1 MEDDRWFV
9 RRRTTQL
16 GPYPLRRLRR
26 AARNSTLRPDDLVR
40 KGGFADWVRADS
52 ISSLFEQASSAVS
65 ASPANPFDK
74 ETAEISSSPLAESRP
89 AGDGWFVRRGTTQLG
104 PYPFHRLR
112 RAARNSKLRAD
123 DLVRKDGFADWVRAD
138 SISALFEQ
146 PSSAVSASPANPF
159 EKEAAENSS
168 TPLPE
173 SCPAGV
179 PEDGSPQETGTKDS
193 VTTEPTKSRANYLVR
208 QWRGEFSLPVSY
220 WVNGALVTLAI
231 IPLLTAINNSKFSDR
246 LGIYGTGLWI
256 LFVLGFVAALTVWQA
271 IGTWRSSEKHVA
283 RGGSA
288 GWAVTAR
295 VMIVLGTIQAAGAFV
310 TQIPLIR
317 RAATM
322 LVHTGEVPHYQ
333 VRLLRNATEIELSG
347 GLSNGTAAAVKTVL
361 EATPNVKLIH
371 LNNSAGG
378 ITEGSKLAELIESY
392 GLATFTSR
400 SCVNACM
407 IAFIAGKDRYLGET
421 GRLGFH
427 SASVDGTDEI
437 GAEGGNNI
445 QGQFYLRHGV
455 TPAFVDRVTS
465 PAASGTW
472 YPTRDELI
480 SAHVITAIVDDRDY
494 ANTSVADWHNAAI
507 ADNQLAE
514 VPALAA
520 IKRRDPLEYAR
531 IKQDLM
537 TGMQAGDS
545 ERELLAI
552 VHARMQN
559 LLRKYLRTGPDQE
572 LVAYWKIQLAELSEL
587 QNIDPTYCVHFLFPE
602 AGRLMDIQ
610 GLVSQDVQNAEAQT
624 LSALIDAA
632 AAKPAKTP
640 TEGEILPL
648 LSQSMVLLEHLHPDI
663 VKMVARPEVS
673 MSKPTALCNAEL
685 NFYRYIVD
693 LPTAQSGALL
703 RYLSSV

>member
-1 MEDDRWFV
+1 MIIIMEDDRWFV

-26 AARNSTLRPDDLVR
+26 AAQNST
-40 KGGFADWVRADS
+40 
-52 ISSLFEQASSAVS
+52 
-65 ASPANPFDK
+65 
-74 ETAEISSSPLAESRP
+74 
-89 AGDGWFVRRGTTQLG
+89 
-104 PYPFHRLR
+104 
-112 RAARNSKLRAD
+112 LRAD

-138 SISALFEQ
+138 SLSSLFEQ
-146 PSSAVSASPANPF
+146 PSSAVSASPATLF
-159 EKEAAENSS
+159 EKETAETIS
-168 TPLPE
+168 TPLLERP
-173 SCPAGV
+173 PAGI
-179 PEDGSPQETGTKDS
+179 PEDGSPQETGTQDS
-193 VTTEPTKSRANYLVR
+193 AATEPTKSRANYLVR

-231 IPLLTAINNSKFSDR
+231 IPVLSAINNSKFSDGF
-246 LGIYGTGLWI
+246 GIYGTGLWI

-271 IGTWRSSEKHVA
+271 IGTWRSAEKHVV

-317 RAATM
+317 RAADM
-322 LVHTGEVPHYQ
+322 LVHTGEAPHYQ
-333 VRLLRNATEIELSG
+333 IRLLRNATEIELSG

-371 LNNSAGG
+371 LNNSGGG
-378 ITEGSKLAELIESY
+378 ITEGSKLAKLIESY
-392 GLATFTSR
+392 GLITFTSR
-400 SCVNACM
+400 SCVSACM

-427 SASVDGTDEI
+427 SASVDGTDGI
-437 GAEGGNNI
+437 GAEGGNNR
-445 QGQFYLRHGV
+445 QFYLRHGV

-480 SAHVITAIVDDRDY
+480 SAHVITAIVDARDY
-494 ANTSVADWHNAAI
+494 ASTSVADWHSAAI

-531 IKQDLM
+531 IKRDLI

-610 GLVSQDVQNAEAQT
+610 SLVSPDVRNAEAQT
-624 LSALIDAA
+624 LSALIGAA

-640 TEGEILPL
+640 TEAEILPL
-648 LSQSMVLLEHLHPDI
+648 LSRSMVLLEHLHPDA
-663 VKMVARPEVS
+663 VKMVAKPEVS
-673 MSKPTALCNAEL
+673 MTKPTALCDAEL

>member
-1 MEDDRWFV
+1 MAVIIIMEDDRWFV
-9 RRRTTQL
+9 RRRTIQL

-40 KGGFADWVRADS
+40 QGDFADWVRADS
-52 ISSLFEQASSAVS
+52 ISSLFEQASSPGFAI
-65 ASPANPFDK
+65 PANPFEM
-74 ETAEISSSPLAESRP
+74 ETSSSPRAQSRP
-89 AGDGWFVRRGTTQLG
+89 AGDGWFVRRGAARLG

-112 RAARNSKLRAD
+112 RAAQNSKLRAD
-123 DLVRKDGFADWVRAD
+123 DLVGNDGFADWVRAD
-138 SISALFEQ
+138 SMGALFEQ
-146 PSSAVSASPANPF
+146 PSSAVSASPAP
-159 EKEAAENSS
+159 
-168 TPLPE
+168 
-173 SCPAGV
+173 PAGI

-193 VTTEPTKSRANYLVR
+193 GATEPTKSRANYLVR
-208 QWRGEFSLPVSY
+208 QWRGDFSLPVSY

-231 IPLLTAINNSKFSDR
+231 IPALTAINNSKLSDR

-271 IGTWRSSEKHVA
+271 IGTWRSAEKHVA

-317 RAATM
+317 RAAAM
-322 LVHTGEVPHYQ
+322 LVHAGETPHYQ
-333 VRLLRNATEIELSG
+333 IRLLRNPTEIELSG

-371 LNNSAGG
+371 LNNSGGG
-378 ITEGSKLAELIESY
+378 ITEGLKLAELIESY
-392 GLATFTSR
+392 GLVTFTSR

-427 SASVDGTDEI
+427 SA
-437 GAEGGNNI
+437 GAEGANNR
-445 QGQFYLRHGV
+445 QFYLRHGV
-455 TPAFVDRVTS
+455 TPAFVDRLTS

-480 SAHVITAIVDDRDY
+480 SAHVITAIVEARDY
-494 ANTSVADWHNAAI
+494 VSTPVADWRNAAI

-531 IKQDLM
+531 IKQELIA
-537 TGMQAGDS
+537 GMQAGDS

-572 LVAYWKIQLAELSEL
+572 LVAYWRIQLAELSEL
-587 QNIDPTYCVHFLFPE
+587 QNIDPTYCVRFLFPE

-610 GLVSQDVQNAEAQT
+610 NLVSQDVRNAEAQT

-632 AAKPAKTP
+632 AVKPAKTP
-640 TEGEILPL
+640 TEAEILPL
-648 LSQSMVLLEHLHPDI
+648 LSRSMVLLEHLHPDV
-663 VKMVARPEVS
+663 VKMVAKPEVS
-673 MSKPTALCNAEL
+673 MSKPTALCDAEL
-685 NFYRYIVD
+685 NFYRYIVA

>member
-1 MEDDRWFV
+1 MAVIIIMEDDRWFV

-40 KGGFADWVRADS
+40 QGDCADWVRADS
-52 ISSLFEQASSAVS
+52 ISSLFEQASSPAS
-65 ASPANPFDK
+65 AIPANPFEK
-74 ETAEISSSPLAESRP
+74 ETSSSPRARSRP
-89 AGDGWFVRRGTTQLG
+89 AGDGWFVRRGAARLG

-112 RAARNSKLRAD
+112 RAAQNSKLRAD
-123 DLVRKDGFADWVRAD
+123 DLVGNDGFADWVRAD
-138 SISALFEQ
+138 SIGALFEQ
-146 PSSAVSASPANPF
+146 PSSAVSASPAP
-159 EKEAAENSS
+159 
-168 TPLPE
+168 
-173 SCPAGV
+173 PAGIL
-179 PEDGSPQETGTKDS
+179 EDGSPQETGTKDS
-193 VTTEPTKSRANYLVR
+193 VATEPTKSRANYVVR
-208 QWRGEFSLPVSY
+208 QWRGDFSLPVSY

-231 IPLLTAINNSKFSDR
+231 IPVLTAINNSKFSDR

-256 LFVLGFVAALTVWQA
+256 LFVLGFVVALTVWQA
-271 IGTWRSSEKHVA
+271 IGTWRSAEKHVA

-317 RAATM
+317 RAAAM
-322 LVHTGEVPHYQ
+322 LVHAGETPHYQ
-333 VRLLRNATEIELSG
+333 IRLLRNPTEIELSG

-371 LNNSAGG
+371 LNNSGG
-378 ITEGSKLAELIESY
+378 EITEGLKLAELIESY
-392 GLATFTSR
+392 GLVTFTSR
-400 SCVNACM
+400 SCVNACL

-427 SASVDGTDEI
+427 SA
-437 GAEGGNNI
+437 GAEGANNR
-445 QGQFYLRHGV
+445 QFYLRHGV
-455 TPAFVDRVTS
+455 TPAFVDHVTS

-480 SAHVITAIVDDRDY
+480 SAHVITAILDARDY
-494 ANTSVADWHNAAI
+494 VSTPVADWRNAAI
-507 ADNQLAE
+507 ADNHLAE

-531 IKQDLM
+531 IKKELIA
-537 TGMQAGDS
+537 GMQAGDS

-552 VHARMQN
+552 VHARMQD

-572 LVAYWKIQLAELSEL
+572 LVAYWRIQLAELSEL
-587 QNIDPTYCVHFLFPE
+587 QNIDPTYCVRFLFPE

-610 GLVSQDVQNAEAQT
+610 SLVSQDVRNAEAQT

-632 AAKPAKTP
+632 AVKPAKTP
-640 TEGEILPL
+640 TEAEILPL
-648 LSQSMVLLEHLHPDI
+648 LSRSMVLLEHLHPDV
-663 VKMVARPEVS
+663 VKMVAKPEVL
-673 MSKPTALCNAEL
+673 MSKPTALCDAEL
-685 NFYRYIVD
+685 NFYRYIVA